1 MNLRT
6 IYGDNNDPIEIN
18 IGERLSSLK
27 YLRFEFK
34 SVKQI
39 TLRNLSGIVDFDLLL
54 KLPTNSEFQSKFLS
68 QLSDYLPNLQTLALN
83 GHFSNFN
90 LDNLINLKYLHF
102 CGYLMDDFNFDLFKI
117 ICNQL
122 EEIRIECENIN
133 DEYLTKLFYGY
144 NFPYLH
150 KLFLKRT
157 KITKLEK
164 RFLDRFPML
173 QTLIMIENRE
183 LRNIDHY
190 AFSNL
195 KHLIDL
201 CFAKNSVESIDKFHF
216 YNLPKIENLILD
228 GNPLKHIKEYAFS
241 HLTSL
246 QGLNLNDTQLTSLSP
261 KSLAGLNNLKWLLL
275 KNNKLTSF
283 DFKILNNIGK
293 IKEIHLSGNPII
305 NKEIIRYR
313 LVNGETVEFIYR

>member
-1 MNLRT
+1 M
-6 IYGDNNDPIEIN
+6 
-18 IGERLSSLK
+18 
-27 YLRFEFK
+27 EFR

-39 TLRNLSGIVDFDLLL
+39 TLRNLSGIRDFDLLL
-54 KLPTNSEFQSKFLS
+54 KSPTNSEVLSKFLS
-68 QLSDYLPNLQTLALN
+68 KLSDYLPNLQTLALN

-90 LDNLINLKYLHF
+90 LDNLINLNVLHF
-102 CGYLMDDFNFDLFKI
+102 SGYLMDGFNYDLFKI

-144 NFPYLH
+144 NFPYVH
-150 KLFLKRT
+150 KLFLKRI

-173 QTLIMIENRE
+173 HTLIVIENRE
-183 LRNIDHY
+183 LREIDHY

-195 KHLIDL
+195 KHLINL
-201 CFAKNSVESIDKFHF
+201 CFGKNSVESIDKCHF
-216 YNLPKIENLILD
+216 YNLPKIEKLILE
-228 GNPLKHIKEYAFS
+228 GNPLKHIKEYTFS

-246 QGLNLNDTQLTSLSP
+246 KGLNLNGTQLTSLSS
-261 KSLAGLNNLKWLLL
+261 KSLAGLNKLKCLLL
-275 KNNKLTSF
+275 RNNKLTSF
-283 DFKILNNIGK
+283 DLKILKNLGQ
-293 IKEIHLSGNPII
+293 IKMIDLSGNPII

-313 LVNGETVEFIYR
+313 LVNGGTVQFIYRKE